1 MLFSEVM
8 SCFVDFLGQL
18 RRDQTGNRKEI
29 YKLCEDQVVGGS
41 ARNISRL
48 SLGNIEKMASR
59 CLLDVSGTN
68 RS

>member
-8 SCFVDFLGQL
+8 SCIVDLLGQL
-18 RRDQTGNRKEI
+18 RRDQTGDLKEI

-48 SLGNIEKMASR
+48 SLGNIEK
-59 CLLDVSGTN
+59 
-68 RS
+68 